1 MFNGLFKKTKYI
13 TVGPKAVEKTIKEEK
28 ERKENI
34 QKPVIP
40 DGMWTKCNSCNQTIY
55 NEDLKENNM
64 TCPNCSYHF
73 RMTAKDRLDITVDK
87 GSFREFNENLKSKNP
102 LDFDG
107 YDQKI
112 ESLTKKL
119 NLNEAIITGYCTIDS
134 NPCVIGIMDGN
145 FIIGSMGSV
154 VGEKISR
161 AFEVATEENLP
172 VVMFT
177 VSGGARMQEGIFSLM
192 QMAKVSA
199 SVAKHS
205 EKGLLYTAVLTDP
218 TTGGV
223 TASFA
228 MQGDIIMAEKGA
240 QIGFA
245 GRRVIEDTI
254 RQKLPEGFQSA
265 EFLLKHGFLD
275 IVCSR
280 NEIRENLSKIL
291 SIHLDNCKVEEN
303 DNEIETESKDTKS
316 KKKYKKQD
324 LTAYERV
331 QMARSPQ
338 RPTTKDFVDKIAD
351 NFLELHGDRY
361 YSDDEAIVG
370 GIASIDG
377 VPVTIIGH
385 QKGKDIEEN
394 IKRNFGMAKPD
405 GYRKAI
411 RLMKQAEKFN
421 RPVICFV
428 DTPGAYCGIEAEER
442 GQGEAIAESLLVLS
456 TLKTPVISLI
466 VGEGGSGGALALALA
481 DEVWMME
488 NSIYS
493 ILSPEGFAS
502 ILWKDASKA
511 AEAAEKMKVT
521 ATHLKDFGIIDKIIE
536 EPMNGISID
545 FDTISHNVKKEILE
559 SIKVYLKKDKATLLE
574 DRYQKFKSIGVYEE
588 N

>member
-1 MFNGLFKKTKYI
+1 MFLFNGLFKKTKYI
-13 TVGPKAVEKTIKEEK
+13 TVGTKQA
-28 ERKENI
+28 ERSIEKENI
-34 QKPVIP
+34 TQKPVIP
-40 DGMWTKCNSCNQTIY
+40 DGMWTKCNSCNQIIY
-55 NEDLKENNM
+55 NEDLKQNNM
-64 TCPNCSYHF
+64 ICTNCSYHF
-73 RMTAKDRLDITVDK
+73 RLGAKERLNITVDN
-87 GSFREFNENLKSKNP
+87 GSFKEFNESVKSKNP
-102 LDFDG
+102 LDFEG
-107 YDQKI
+107 Y
-112 ESLTKKL
+112 EKKL
-119 NLNEAIITGYCTIDS
+119 TTLSEKLDLNEAIITGYATIGN

-145 FIIGSMGSV
+145 FIMGSMGSA
-154 VGEKISR
+154 VGEKLVR
-161 AFEVATEENLP
+161 AFNIATKEGLP
-172 VVMFT
+172 VIIFT

-192 QMAKVSA
+192 QMAKVS
-199 SVAKHS
+199 VAVSKHG
-205 EKGLLYTAVLTDP
+205 EKGLLYVPVLTDP

-228 MQGDIIMAEKGA
+228 MQGDIIIAEKGA

-275 IVCSR
+275 MVCSR
-280 NEIRENLSKIL
+280 SDIRECLIKVLN
-291 SIHLDNCKVEEN
+291 IHSNNCKSEE
-303 DNEIETESKDTKS
+303 DEEIIKYNTNKI
-316 KKKYKKQD
+316 KKNYKKQN

-331 QMARSPQ
+331 QIARSPQ
-338 RPTTKDFVDKIAD
+338 RPTTKDFISKLCGS
-351 NFLELHGDRY
+351 FLELHGDRY

-370 GIASIDG
+370 GIGSIG
-377 VPVTIIGH
+377 GIPVTIIGN
-385 QKGKDIEEN
+385 QKGSNIEEN

-456 TLKTPVISLI
+456 SLKTPVVSLI

-488 NSIYS
+488 NAVYS

-502 ILWKDASKA
+502 ILWKDASRA
-511 AEAAEKMKVT
+511 GEAAEKMKIT
-521 ATHLKDFGIIDKIIE
+521 ASDLKRFGIIDKIIE
-536 EPMNGISID
+536 EPMDGIHID
-545 FDTISHNVKKEILE
+545 FDTISQNVKNRLISTIVTL
-559 SIKVYLKKDKATLLE
+559 SSKDKNELLE
-574 DRYQKFKSIGVYEE
+574 KRHEKFNSIGVYEE
-588 N
+588 